1 MSTNTRKI
9 NLDYSGEVIFESINR
24 YLLKNSIE
32 IVNQNSITLSYTIQ
46 YSDPDLLL
54 NIDISDLED
63 TTSISTNIIESK
75 NNPVIDNKIIND
87 FLNCISKYF
96 QIVDDEIN
104 NKYMFDELIIDVSTF
119 VVKYQSCSQSE
130 IQKKFKIGYSRTG
143 RLIDTLESLEI
154 IGASAKNRTV
164 LCESF
169 YKLNDILIKNK
180 IIKET
185 EKIND
190 IVIIEEK
197 KKGGIFSFF
206 KK

>member
-1 MSTNTRKI
+1 MSINTRKI
-9 NLDYSGEVIFESINR
+9 NLDFSGEVIFESINR

-32 IVNQNSITLSYTIQ
+32 IINQNSITLSYTIQ
-46 YSDPDLLL
+46 YSEPDLLL
-54 NIDISDLED
+54 NIDISDLEG
-63 TTSISTNIIESK
+63 TTSISINIIESK
-75 NNPVIDNKIIND
+75 NNPVINNKIIND
-87 FLNCISKYF
+87 FINCISKYF
-96 QIVDDEIN
+96 QIVDDEFN
-104 NKYMFDELIIDVSTF
+104 NKYMFDELIVDVSTF
-119 VVKYQSCSQSE
+119 VVKYQNCSQSE

-154 IGASAKNRTV
+154 IGFSKKV
-164 LCESF
+164 LCDSF

-190 IVIIEEK
+190 IIIIEEK
-197 KKGGIFSFF
+197 KKGGFFSFF